1 MKERKV
7 ADKNE
12 QTVPKMPGVPLG
24 DQYVEAKWHTRRR
37 LDCRLGCRARAR
49 RRHRAPLGAVACHR
63 RSRRRLPAVSGSW
76 IAADADERGRINIA
90 WHRALPDRAG
100 RGTVLARIVIH
111 SDRAQRKKVGF
122 GFSDEGSVF
131 LTGDLVFTANNTYLS
146 RSGRCL
152 GIMTL
157 DNDALYLP
165 LRAGENE
172 LVIAVTEAFGGWGL
186 AGRFE
191 DLEGI
196 VVEAAAP

>member
-1 MKERKV
+1 M
-7 ADKNE
+7 
-12 QTVPKMPGVPLG
+12 
-24 DQYVEAKWHTRRR
+24 
-37 LDCRLGCRARAR
+37 
-49 RRHRAPLGAVACHR
+49 
-63 RSRRRLPAVSGSW
+63 
-76 IAADADERGRINIA
+76 
-90 WHRALPDRAG
+90 
-100 RGTVLARIVIH
+100 
-111 SDRAQRKKVGF
+111 GF

-131 LTGDLVFTANNTYLS
+131 LNGDLVFTANNTYLS